1 MLLFHSR
8 TEAKM
13 SGDLPAYTPFDPT
26 QVRRFS
32 NDQINAAVADM
43 VSHIPDDH
51 TVALMAIADKASA
64 RVAVL
69 IRPNEHWSF
78 AGYLERPWTG
88 ELTYGAQTI
97 VSF

>member
-1 MLLFHSR
+1 M
-8 TEAKM
+8 TEEI
-13 SGDLPAYTPFDPT
+13 PAYTPFDPT

-32 NDQINAAVADM
+32 NAQIEAAVSDM
-43 VSHIPDDH
+43 VAHIPTDH
-51 TVALMAIADKASA
+51 TVALMAVADNQSA

-78 AGYLERPWTG
+78 AGYLERPWSG
-88 ELTYGAQTI
+88 ELAYGAQTI